1 MPSRG
6 RLVALNKRC
15 NPQASVAS
23 RALGVLW
30 GITSEK
36 SEVCG
41 LPPRANGYTENPFT
55 DIGAVGC
62 SEVVD
67 IP

>member
-6 RLVALNKRC
+6 RLVAVNKRC

-23 RALGVLW
+23 RALGGLW
-30 GITSEK
+30 SNISEK
-36 SEVCG
+36 SEDCG
-41 LPPRANGYTENPFT
+41 LPPRGNGYTENPFT